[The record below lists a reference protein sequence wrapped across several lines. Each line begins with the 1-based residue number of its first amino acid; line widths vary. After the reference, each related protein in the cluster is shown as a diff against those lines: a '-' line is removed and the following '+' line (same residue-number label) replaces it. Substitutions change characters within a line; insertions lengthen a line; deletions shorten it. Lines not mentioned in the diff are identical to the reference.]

1 MGIGHKFF
9 GWTDCASSFLFSC
22 TSQNSSSSQK
32 PSTNDSVTLVDRGY
46 RNQTQTYRDT
56 AVTYKPAANL
66 QIDDSID
73 VFFDLETGQG
83 EARYVRQTIRHS
95 SIFRKPSQLTTGSVL
110 GSSSPTPQGRSLIA
124 SEQQNITKSIT
135 SLKAKMT
142 QRSREDRKNK
152 ELLHA
157 KLTSRMEWFRNKAE
171 LNNLL
176 RKYAKEFGYDRIDAV
191 KAKSYDWK
199 RFKMFKNV
207 STILTQDGM
216 GSEYVGNNEVIAN
229 KMKEVKDEVSFL
241 LGADTA
247 RITASPDD
255 EVVASTAAFNRALG
269 SIMISGGGGMRGRA
283 LDETD
288 DKVTSTIAKSILFS
302 STDTFQSPGWK
313 LQHVDSSQ
321 FKPNV
326 TLGLEKDVIFYGM
339 GSCPNVNVT
348 SNDPV
353 TFYLTLF
360 RTNCLPEAKQYL
372 EHLIE
377 EKYVQ
382 VVVQQNLTLFAFS
395 NDSEGSFALLQEKK
409 RLRSEEVRRLGAALE
424 LVAFS
429 ETYVNL
435 AKKGEGK
442 SWGGRNV
449 SRSVSTIRQF
459 FIRYVTLARSK
470 GDEHFLKLVRNL
482 VVTLKGVMTK
492 LIQDEEM
499 FLAQCVPTKDA
510 CRTELSLN
518 SADQFEIH
526 AISQFLI
533 RGLAP
538 VERNFGGDDGVEVA
552 FRKFVDLNKAALRES
567 VAFYQ

>member
-1 MGIGHKFF
+1 
-9 GWTDCASSFLFSC
+9 
-22 TSQNSSSSQK
+22 
-32 PSTNDSVTLVDRGY
+32 
-46 RNQTQTYRDT
+46 
-56 AVTYKPAANL
+56 
-66 QIDDSID
+66 
-73 VFFDLETGQG
+73 
-83 EARYVRQTIRHS
+83 
-95 SIFRKPSQLTTGSVL
+95 
-110 GSSSPTPQGRSLIA
+110 
-124 SEQQNITKSIT
+124 
-135 SLKAKMT
+135 MT

-288 DKVTSTIAKSILFS
+288 DKVTSTIAKSRYTKFSHLIMISSLSLSFRSGILFS

-482 VVTLKGVMTK
+482 VVTLKGVYAK
-492 LIQDEEM
+492 
-499 FLAQCVPTKDA
+499 
-510 CRTELSLN
+510 N
-518 SADQFEIH
+518 
-526 AISQFLI
+526 
-533 RGLAP
+533 
-538 VERNFGGDDGVEVA
+538 
-552 FRKFVDLNKAALRES
+552 
-567 VAFYQ
+567 